1 MAKMVAIRLFLGRTQ
16 LLKSINGFEG
26 IFVPFEGGGCLIWHF
41 NKIIEIILV
50 GIYQNCK
57 LMGTKPQKKRVLQP
71 ATAQNEDKYFN
82 KMKIIQ

>member
-26 IFVPFEGGGCLIWHF
+26 IFVPFEGGGGGLIWHF

-57 LMGTKPQKKRVLQP
+57 LMGTKPQKRGFYSLLQP
-71 ATAQNEDKYFN
+71 
-82 KMKIIQ
+82 KMKTNILTIL

>member
-1 MAKMVAIRLFLGRTQ
+1 MVAIRLFLGRTQ

-50 GIYQNCK
+50 YIKIVNSWGQN
-57 LMGTKPQKKRVLQP
+57 LKKRGFYSLLQP
-71 ATAQNEDKYFN
+71 
-82 KMKIIQ
+82 KMKTNILTK